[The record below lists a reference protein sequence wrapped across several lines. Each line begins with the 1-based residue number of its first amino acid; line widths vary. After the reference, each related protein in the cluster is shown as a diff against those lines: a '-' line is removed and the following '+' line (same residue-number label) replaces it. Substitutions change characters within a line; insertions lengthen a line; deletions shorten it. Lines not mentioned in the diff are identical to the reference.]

1 MIGRDKGKLSKKQIE
16 RQIHERAL
24 NTANILL
31 TDHARKRMRERR
43 ITLAMVY
50 DALRKGML
58 VREPEPSVRHE
69 ALECRMERYV
79 EGRDIGVVVAFE
91 IDATGLPVITVMDI

>member
-1 MIGRDKGKLSKKQIE
+1 MAKLSKKQIE
-16 RQIHERAL
+16 RQIRERAL
-24 NTANILL
+24 NTGNVLL

-50 DALRKGML
+50 DVLRKGML
-58 VREPEPSVRHE
+58 VREPEPSARHE

-79 EGRDIGVVVAFE
+79 AGRDIGVVVAFE

>member
-43 ITLAMVY
+43 
-50 DALRKGML
+50 
-58 VREPEPSVRHE
+58 
-69 ALECRMERYV
+69 MERYV

>member
-1 MIGRDKGKLSKKQIE
+1 MAKSSKKQIE
-16 RQIHERAL
+16 QQIRERAL

-43 ITLAMVY
+43 ITLAVVY
-50 DALRKGML
+50 DVLRKGIL
-58 VREPEPSVRHE
+58 VWEPEPGLRHE

-79 EGRDIGVVVAFE
+79 EGRDIAVVVAFE
-91 IDATGLPVITVMDI
+91 MDTTGLPVITVMDI

>member
-1 MIGRDKGKLSKKQIE
+1 MAKLSRKQIE
-16 RQIHERAL
+16 RHIHERAL

-50 DALRKGML
+50 DVLRKGML
-58 VREPEPSVRHE
+58 VREPEPSLRHE

-91 IDATGLPVITVMDI
+91 IDAAGLPVITVMDI

>member
-1 MIGRDKGKLSKKQIE
+1 MARLSKKQIE
-16 RQIHERAL
+16 RHIRERAQ
-24 NTANILL
+24 NTANVQL

-50 DALRKGML
+50 DVLRKGML
-58 VREPEPSVRHE
+58 VREPEPSLRLE

-79 EGRDIGVVVAFE
+79 ESRDIGVVVAFE
-91 IDATGLPVITVMDI
+91 INAAGRRSSP

>member
-1 MIGRDKGKLSKKQIE
+1 MAKLSKKQIE
-16 RQIHERAL
+16 RQIRERAL

-43 ITLAMVY
+43 IALAMVY
-50 DALRKGML
+50 DVLRKGML
-58 VREPEPSVRHE
+58 VREPEPSLRHE

-91 IDATGLPVITVMDI
+91 IAATGLPVITVMDI

>member
-1 MIGRDKGKLSKKQIE
+1 MAKLSKKQIE

-43 ITLAMVY
+43 
-50 DALRKGML
+50 
-58 VREPEPSVRHE
+58 
-69 ALECRMERYV
+69 MERYV

-91 IDATGLPVITVMDI
+91 IDAAGLGAGVEVSLAHPLQGPFDVADFPVVSG

>member
-1 MIGRDKGKLSKKQIE
+1 MAKLSKKQIE
-16 RQIHERAL
+16 RQIRERAQ
-24 NTANILL
+24 NTANVLL

-50 DALRKGML
+50 DVLRKGML
-58 VREPEPSVRHE
+58 VREPEPGLRHE

-91 IDATGLPVITVMDI
+91 IDTTGLPVITVMDI

>member
-1 MIGRDKGKLSKKQIE
+1 MAKLSKKQIE
-16 RQIHERAL
+16 RQIRERAL
-24 NTANILL
+24 NTANVLL

-50 DALRKGML
+50 DVLRNGML
-58 VREPEPSVRHE
+58 VREPEPSLRHG

-79 EGRDIGVVVAFE
+79 EGRGIGVVVAFE
-91 IDATGLPVITVMDI
+91 IDTAGLPVITVMDI

>member
-1 MIGRDKGKLSKKQIE
+1 MAKLSKKQIE
-16 RQIHERAL
+16 RQIRERAL

-50 DALRKGML
+50 DVLRKGML
-58 VREPEPSVRHE
+58 VREPEPSLRHE

-91 IDATGLPVITVMDI
+91 IAAAGLPVITVMDI

>member
-1 MIGRDKGKLSKKQIE
+1 MAKLSKKQIE
-16 RQIHERAL
+16 RHIRVRAL
-24 NTANILL
+24 NTTNILL

-50 DALRKGML
+50 DVLRNGML
-58 VREPEPSVRHE
+58 VREPEPSLRHE

-91 IDATGLPVITVMDI
+91 MDAAGLPVITVMDI

>member
-1 MIGRDKGKLSKKQIE
+1 MVKLSKKQIE
-16 RQIHERAL
+16 RHIRERAL
-24 NTANILL
+24 NTANVLL

-50 DALRKGML
+50 DVLRKGML
-58 VREPEPSVRHE
+58 VREPEPSLRHA
-69 ALECRMERYV
+69 ALECRMQRYV

-91 IDATGLPVITVMDI
+91 TDATGLPVITVMDI

>member
-1 MIGRDKGKLSKKQIE
+1 MAKLSRKQIE
-16 RQIHERAL
+16 RQIRARAL
-24 NTANILL
+24 NTANVLL

-50 DALRKGML
+50 DVLRKGIL
-58 VREPEPSVRHE
+58 VREPEPSLRHE
-69 ALECRMERYV
+69 ALECRMERYI

-91 IDATGLPVITVMDI
+91 IGATGLPVITVMDI

>member
-1 MIGRDKGKLSKKQIE
+1 MAKLSKKQIE
-16 RQIHERAL
+16 RQIRERAL
-24 NTANILL
+24 NTANVLL

-50 DALRKGML
+50 DVLRKGIL
-58 VREPEPSVRHE
+58 VREPEPSLRHE

-91 IDATGLPVITVMDI
+91 IGATGLPVITVMDI

>member
-1 MIGRDKGKLSKKQIE
+1 MAKLSKKQIE
-16 RQIHERAL
+16 RHIRERAL
-24 NTANILL
+24 NTVNILL

-50 DALRKGML
+50 DVLRKGML
-58 VREPEPSVRHE
+58 VREPEPSLRHE

>member
-1 MIGRDKGKLSKKQIE
+1 MAKLSKKQME
-16 RQIHERAL
+16 RHIRERAL
-24 NTANILL
+24 NTANVLL

-50 DALRKGML
+50 DVLRKGIL
-58 VREPEPSVRHE
+58 VREPEPSLRHE

>member
-43 ITLAMVY
+43 
-50 DALRKGML
+50 
-58 VREPEPSVRHE
+58 
-69 ALECRMERYV
+69 MERYV

-91 IDATGLPVITVMDI
+91 IDAAGLPVITVMDI

>member
-1 MIGRDKGKLSKKQIE
+1 
-16 RQIHERAL
+16 
-24 NTANILL
+24 
-31 TDHARKRMRERR
+31 MRERR

-50 DALRKGML
+50 DVLRKGVL
-58 VREPEPSVRHE
+58 VREPEPSLRHE